1 VSFSVFTHAE
11 RPDLAEQAAGLG
23 DEFWPEYNRHGDVTN
38 AHWRE
43 MRLRFPELQF
53 TLVDDET
60 GELAAEGH
68 TLAIPWDGTVDGL
81 PAGFDGIFEPG
92 FSDEPKTA
100 LCAMAA
106 EIRPVY
112 QGRGLAVRMLELMKE
127 IAAREGLRDL
137 LAAIRPS
144 QKDGYPLAP
153 IDEYMRW
160 TRADGQAFDPWLRVH
175 LRIGGEILR
184 AEPQS
189 LRISGSVAE
198 WEEWTQMPFPASGEY
213 VFPEG
218 LATVAI
224 DREAD
229 TGLYW
234 EPNIWIRH
242 RV

>member
-38 AHWRE
+38 AHWHE
-43 MRLRFPELQF
+43 MRTRFPELQF

-81 PAGFDGIFEPG
+81 PRGFDGIFEPG
-92 FSDEPKTA
+92 LSDAPKQA

-106 EIRPVY
+106 EIRPAY
-112 QGRGLAVRMLELMKE
+112 QGRGLAVRVLESMKE
-127 IAAREGLRDL
+127 VAAREGLADL
-137 LAAIRPS
+137 LAAVRPS
-144 QKDGYPLAP
+144 RKHDYPLAP
-153 IDEYMRW
+153 IGEYMRW
-160 TRADGQAFDPWLRVH
+160 TRADGQALDPWLRVH

-184 AEPQS
+184 AEPES
-189 LRISGSVAE
+189 LRITGTVAE
-198 WEEWTQMPFPASGEY
+198 WEEWTGLAFPASGDY
-213 VFPEG
+213 VFPDG
-218 LATVAI
+218 LAVVTI

-229 TGLYW
+229 TGSYW
-234 EPNIWIRH
+234 EPNVWIRH